1 MKNGGGPKILWQP
14 FRTYRPNLNGNK
26 NRTSRRYRNKYPVH
40 LIGEKHLSDGHS
52 YCVRPS
58 YSFGSGQGFSY
69 GKFETDKTYPPNIQ
83 HRIYKSHFRDISRFE
98 KVVGNDC
105 RSQICLLRNQQG
117 PTSIIQTSASHEI
130 ATIFRQKLSN
140 RHGQHII
147 LRNIASNRPLPHGRR
162 ARGRVHGG
170 LPSLPSQPAPTGYRR
185 GKTRKHHNVSPASR
199 AWISSCRNLP
209 HGSAKLRRYPS
220 SSTSGQ
226 KNNPPRSQGKPAETG
241 IPTSVGFASRPCS
254 PPRDSAPATSPRLS
268 SPGERL

>member
-1 MKNGGGPKILWQP
+1 MDKP
-14 FRTYRPNLNGNK
+14 
-26 NRTSRRYRNKYPVH
+26 YPLH
-40 LIGEKHLSDGHS
+40 LK
-52 YCVRPS
+52 
-58 YSFGSGQGFSY
+58 
-69 GKFETDKTYPPNIQ
+69 

-130 ATIFRQKLSN
+130 ATIFRQRLSN

-241 IPTSVGFASRPCS
+241 MPTSVGFASRPCS

>member
-1 MKNGGGPKILWQP
+1 MPFSDLSIKKSTRSNEYNPDQCESRNRNHIPAKIIKP
-14 FRTYRPNLNGNK
+14 TRTAYN
-26 NRTSRRYRNKYPVH
+26 
-40 LIGEKHLSDGHS
+40 
-52 YCVRPS
+52 
-58 YSFGSGQGFSY
+58 
-69 GKFETDKTYPPNIQ
+69 
-83 HRIYKSHFRDISRFE
+83 
-98 KVVGNDC
+98 
-105 RSQICLLRNQQG
+105 
-117 PTSIIQTSASHEI
+117 
-130 ATIFRQKLSN
+130 
-140 RHGQHII
+140 
-147 LRNIASNRPLPHGRR
+147 RNIASNRPLPHGRR

-241 IPTSVGFASRPCS
+241 MPTSVGFASRPCS